1 MLCMHACM
9 HAHSA
14 AISSWIPNDRQPDDI
29 MIAIDPAEAHKPY
42 NGRRSIYATRS
53 MNVPNSVQIHFKQGK
68 GDQKEWTALNLGL

>member
-1 MLCMHACM
+1 MLCM

-53 MNVPNSVQIHFKQGK
+53 MNVPKLCTNTLQARERGSEGVDSIEFRVIMG
-68 GDQKEWTALNLGL
+68 